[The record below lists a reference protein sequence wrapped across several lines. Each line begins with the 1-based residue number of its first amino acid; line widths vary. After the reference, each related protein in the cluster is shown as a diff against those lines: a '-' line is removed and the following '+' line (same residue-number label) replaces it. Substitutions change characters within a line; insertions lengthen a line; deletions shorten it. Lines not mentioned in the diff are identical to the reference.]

1 MGSNDLLNVTKS
13 KTFRTFISFDYR
25 LSLHQRP
32 SRFTNPFSTLH
43 SNESCLVW
51 FEFDVCSQRDVP
63 RSVFNFLTFSIC
75 LTATRHSLPRSPTTL
90 RTRPPASFDGLGW
103 MVWVSFEQSDDHF
116 EGRICSQVSRFHFV
130 TTWRLMAKIT
140 CTHPR
145 SFDVNNSV
153 LRSTVNLSKKALDAV
168 ACLHECS
175 RVEN

>member
-43 SNESCLVW
+43 SNKSCLVW
-51 FEFDVCSQRDVP
+51 FEFNVCSQRDVP

-75 LTATRHSLPRSPTTL
+75 KNVTSSHQFAQSLTATRHSLPRSPTTL
-90 RTRPPASFDGLGW
+90 QTRPPASFDGLGW
-103 MVWVSFEQSDDHF
+103 MVWVSFEQSADHV

-130 TTWRLMAKIT
+130 TT
-140 CTHPR
+140 
-145 SFDVNNSV
+145 
-153 LRSTVNLSKKALDAV
+153 
-168 ACLHECS
+168 
-175 RVEN
+175 